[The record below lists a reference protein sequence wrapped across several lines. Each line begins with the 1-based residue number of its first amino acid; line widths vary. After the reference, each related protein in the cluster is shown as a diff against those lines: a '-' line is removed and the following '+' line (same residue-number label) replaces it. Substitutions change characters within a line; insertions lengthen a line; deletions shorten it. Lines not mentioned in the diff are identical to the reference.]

1 MLASAR
7 ALLVPTHFETP
18 YLLPGLSS
26 PMSTIRV
33 AWGTA
38 TGPTATASY
47 DRALAEANVHDFNLV
62 TVSSVIPADARL
74 EVVGSAPD
82 LGAVGD
88 QLTVVQGRA
97 THGPDEAGAAG
108 IGWARS
114 ESGRG
119 IFYEADGPDEAT
131 VRDRIERGLAAG
143 RDLRDWAWL
152 PGDGD
157 AVVVEADADPDAY
170 STAVIVAAYGQSRP
184 ILR

>member
-1 MLASAR
+1 
-7 ALLVPTHFETP
+7 
-18 YLLPGLSS
+18 
-26 PMSTIRV
+26 MSVIRV

-47 DRALAEANVHDFNLV
+47 DRALAAANVHNFNLV
-62 TVSSVIPADARL
+62 TVSSVIPADAAL
-74 EVVGSAPD
+74 EVVGTAPD

-88 QLTVVQGRA
+88 RLTVVQGRA
-97 THGPDEAGAAG
+97 THGPGEAGAAG

-131 VRDRIERGLAAG
+131 VRDRIERGLDAG
-143 RDLRDWAWL
+143 KDLRDWAWL

-157 AVVVEADADPDAY
+157 AVVVEATPDPAAY
-170 STAVIVAAYGQSRP
+170 STAVVIAAYGESRP

>member
-1 MLASAR
+1 MLASPR

-18 YLLPGLSS
+18 YLLPGLRSN
-26 PMSTIRV
+26 MSTIRV

-38 TGPTATASY
+38 IGPTATASF

-74 EVVGSAPD
+74 EVVGSVPD

-97 THGPDEAGAAG
+97 TRGPGEAGAAG

-131 VRDRIERGLAAG
+131 VRERIERGLDAG
-143 RDLRDWAWL
+143 KEFRDWDWL
-152 PGDGD
+152 PRDSD
-157 AVVVEADADPDAY
+157 AVVVESDPDPDAY
-170 STAVIVAAYGQSRP
+170 ATAVVVAAYGESRP

>member
-1 MLASAR
+1 
-7 ALLVPTHFETP
+7 
-18 YLLPGLSS
+18 
-26 PMSTIRV
+26 MSVIRV

-47 DRALAEANVHDFNLV
+47 DRALAEANVHNFNLV
-62 TVSSVIPADARL
+62 TVSSVIPADAAL
-74 EVVGSAPD
+74 EVVETAPD

-88 QLTVVQGRA
+88 RLTVVQGRA
-97 THGPDEAGAAG
+97 THGPGEAGAAG

-131 VRDRIERGLAAG
+131 VRERIERGLEAG
-143 RDLRDWAWL
+143 KELRDWHWL
-152 PGDGD
+152 PEDAG
-157 AVVVEADADPDAY
+157 AVVAEAEADPDAY
-170 STAVIVAAYGQSRP
+170 ATAVVIAAYGESRP

>member
-1 MLASAR
+1 
-7 ALLVPTHFETP
+7 
-18 YLLPGLSS
+18 
-26 PMSTIRV
+26 MSVIRV

-47 DRALAEANVHDFNLV
+47 DRALAEANVHNFNLV
-62 TVSSVIPADARL
+62 TVSSVIPADAAL
-74 EVVGSAPD
+74 EVVGTAPD

-88 QLTVVQGRA
+88 RLTVVQGRA
-97 THGPDEAGAAG
+97 THGPGEAGAAG

-131 VRDRIERGLAAG
+131 VRQRIADGLAAG
-143 RDLRDWAWL
+143 KDLRDWDWL
-152 PGDGD
+152 DRDED
-157 AVVVEADADPDAY
+157 AVVVEADPAPDAY
-170 STAVIVAAYGQSRP
+170 STAVVIAAYGESRP